1 MCSSD
6 LVLDKTRQVASMLM
20 QPVGSGELNDDQC
33 NRLFRISVLSW
44 DPLTL
49 TTLDEMVSS
58 GVHSQLD
65 DRELRTLLFSL
76 KTEMQGFSDYIQL
89 VRPQHNILMD
99 LYPNLLPRGI
109 DADGESFMRCDTDG
123 MRARQD
129 FINHLMSNLGRYGG
143 FVNLLN
149 QQLEDLRHIHGK
161 LDEVLEMSN
170 TEEIALHENNSA
182 EDQQE

>member
-1 MCSSD
+1 M
-6 LVLDKTRQVASMLM
+6 VN
-20 QPVGSGELNDDQC
+20 SG
-33 NRLFRISVLSW
+33 
-44 DPLTL
+44 T
-49 TTLDEMVSS
+49 
-58 GVHSQLD
+58 HSQLD

-109 DADGESFMRCDTDG
+109 DADGKRFIHCDTDG

-129 FINHLMSNLGRYGG
+129 FINHLMSNIGRYGG

-149 QQLEDLRHIHGK
+149 QQLDDLRNIHLK
-161 LDEVLEMSN
+161 LDKVLETSSA
-170 TEEIALHENNSA
+170 EEIVLHENMSA
-182 EDQQE
+182 EDKHE